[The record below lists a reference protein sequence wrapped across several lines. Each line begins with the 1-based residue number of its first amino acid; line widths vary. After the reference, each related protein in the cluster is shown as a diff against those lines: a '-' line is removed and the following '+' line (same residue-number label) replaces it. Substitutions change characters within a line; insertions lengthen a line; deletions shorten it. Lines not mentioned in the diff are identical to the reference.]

1 MLDAFRSEGFVVAR
15 DVLSRAEIDEIAS
28 ALAPLEAAQ
37 PHGRNDF
44 EGERSKRVYSLA
56 GKGAVFMRLAE
67 HPLVVDLLD
76 RVLMPNWLL
85 STMQSIRLFPGE
97 TPQPWHADDTFYPVP
112 RPHATL
118 AVSVIWALE
127 DFTDEN
133 GATELVPRSHLWADE
148 HPDDAPR
155 EVVRAVMPAGS
166 LVIFDG
172 ALWHRGGGNRSG
184 RTRLALSPQYCQPW
198 LRPQESQ
205 LLIAPPAIAKT
216 CTPRGR
222 SMLGYNIHPPFVGQ
236 VEGKHPLRLVDPDYR
251 AHKTSAAAI
260 ADRVLERP
268 VPMTPSTR
276 WDDPSEKPS

>member
-1 MLDAFRSEGFVVAR
+1 MTTLDAFRRDGYVIVQ
-15 DVLSRAEIDEIAS
+15 DVLSVAERAEITS
-28 ALAPLEAAQ
+28 ALAPFEDAQ

-56 GKGAVFMRLAE
+56 GKGEPFMRLAE
-67 HPLVVDLLD
+67 HPVVVDVLAQ
-76 RVLMPNWLL
+76 VLMPNWLL

-133 GATELVPRSHLWADE
+133 GATELVPKSHLWATE
-148 HPDDAPR
+148 HPDEAPR
-155 EVVRAVMPAGS
+155 EIVRAVMPAGS
-166 LVIFDG
+166 VVMFDG
-172 ALWHRGGGNRSG
+172 ALWHRGGANRSD

-205 LLIAPPAIAKT
+205 LLIVPPEAAKA
-216 CTPRGR
+216 CTPLGR

-236 VEGKHPLRLVDPDYR
+236 VEGKHPLRLVDPEYR
-251 AHKTSAAAI
+251 LHKTSAGAI

-268 VPMTPSTR
+268 TPMTPDTR
-276 WDDPSEKPS
+276 FDEPPRR